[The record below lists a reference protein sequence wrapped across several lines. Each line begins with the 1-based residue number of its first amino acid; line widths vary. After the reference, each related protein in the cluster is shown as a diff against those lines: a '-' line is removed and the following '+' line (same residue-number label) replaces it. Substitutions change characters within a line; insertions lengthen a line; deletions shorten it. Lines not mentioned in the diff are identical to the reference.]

1 LFVRRQPMVLQA
13 GGMTVGPLWPAGAG
27 FKQLRSV

>member
-1 LFVRRQPMVLQA
+1 MVLQA